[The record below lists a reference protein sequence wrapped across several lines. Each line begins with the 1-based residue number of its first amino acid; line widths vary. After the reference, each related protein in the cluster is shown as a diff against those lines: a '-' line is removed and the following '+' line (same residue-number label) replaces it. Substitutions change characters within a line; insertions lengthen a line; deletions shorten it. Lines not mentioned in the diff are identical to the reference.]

1 VAGVTAKTGDGT
13 EQGSRVERIL
23 GRAPVLDGCCAPGRV
38 PEGPALAEPQED
50 IVAVDP
56 AAYVTRNEDGA
67 ALLHLVVEN
76 LHCPSC
82 VHDIESALHARDGV
96 ISARVNLTTHR
107 VTVCWDADR
116 LDAAEIPRLLAD
128 RGYRVVPY
136 DPDQLAQLSDGE
148 DKVLLRALAVAGF
161 AAANVMLLSVS
172 VWSGLGSDM
181 GVATR
186 DFFHW
191 VSALIALPAIAYSG
205 RPFYRSA
212 LTALRNR
219 GLNMD
224 VPISLAV
231 LLAAGLS
238 LYRTAAGED
247 HVYFDASVMLL
258 FFLLVGR
265 FLDRRTRA
273 RARDAAQNL
282 LALRVAAATVVADDG
297 SRRSIPISAVRP
309 GMTVAVASGER
320 IPVDGTLIS
329 GVTEVD
335 SSLVTGE
342 SLPRTLRDGDR
353 VFAGTLNLGPAVEV
367 GVTASDDET
376 LLAEIVRL
384 MEAAEQGRARYIRLA
399 DRAARIYAPAVH
411 LLAAVTFLGWYLL
424 GPVGWE
430 MALMNAVA
438 VLIITCPCA
447 LGLAVP
453 AVQVVAVGRLLTK
466 GVLVKVADGL
476 ERLAEVDWV
485 VFDKTGTLTTG
496 ALALTNAG
504 DVSAEDLRL
513 AASLAQSSRHPL
525 SRALVYAC
533 DDVPG
538 LPDVREVPGQGLVAR
553 CEEGEVRLGNRVWC
567 GAEGIDSDPA
577 GPFDGGS
584 ELWLSRPGVAPVRF
598 CFTDSLRDDVR
609 EVISA
614 LKEKGLQLELLSGDR
629 QSAVESLA
637 GTVGIERW
645 KAECLPQDKIAR
657 LEELREQGHR
667 VLMVGDGL
675 NDAPALAAAH
685 ASLSPSTA
693 ADVSQTS
700 ADFIFQGRS
709 LGPVLEAFR
718 VSKIS
723 RRLVL
728 QNFGLALFYNVL
740 AVPLA
745 MAGLVTPLIA
755 AVAMSA
761 SSIVVT
767 VNALRLRWTGNET
780 AAARASQQARGENH
794 WTSSYT

>member
-1 VAGVTAKTGDGT
+1 MAGVTEKVCAKKDRR
-13 EQGSRVERIL
+13 SRVEQVL
-23 GRAPVLDGCCAPGRV
+23 ESAPVLDGCCGPGREAEEPM
-38 PEGPALAEPQED
+38 PEALDED

-56 AAYVTRNEDGA
+56 TAYVTQTEDGA

-107 VTVCWDADR
+107 VTVCWDPAR
-116 LDAAEIPRLLAD
+116 LGAKEITRLLAD

-136 DPDQLAQLSDGE
+136 DSEQLARLTDSE

-186 DFFHW
+186 EFFHW
-191 VSALIALPAIAYSG
+191 ISALIALPAIAYSG
-205 RPFYRSA
+205 RPFFRSA
-212 LTALRNR
+212 LAALRNR
-219 GLNMD
+219 GMNMD

-238 LYRTAAGED
+238 IYRTAVGEA

-258 FFLLVGR
+258 FFLLIGR

-297 SRRSIPISAVRP
+297 GRRSIPISAVKP
-309 GMTVAVASGER
+309 GMTVAIASGER
-320 IPVDGTLIS
+320 VPVDGMLMA

-342 SLPRTLRDGDR
+342 TLPRTLRGGDQ
-353 VFAGTLNLGPAVEV
+353 VFAGTLNLGPAVQV
-367 GVTASDDET
+367 KVTASDDET

-399 DRAARIYAPAVH
+399 DRAARVYAPVVH
-411 LLAAVTFLGWYLL
+411 VLAAATFLGWYLL
-424 GPVGWE
+424 GPAGWE
-430 MALMNAVA
+430 VALMNAVA

-453 AVQVVAVGRLLTK
+453 AVQVVAVGRLLSE

-476 ERLAEVDWV
+476 ERLAEVDRV

-496 ALALTNAG
+496 ALTLTNAG
-504 DVSAEDLRL
+504 EVAAEDLCL

-525 SRALVYAC
+525 SRALVRAS
-533 DDVPG
+533 DGVPG
-538 LPDVREVPGQGLVAR
+538 LPDVREVPGQGLVAQR
-553 CEEGEVRLGNRVWC
+553 KDGEVRLGNRVWC
-567 GAEGIDSDPA
+567 GVLEGAPDLSAASAA
-577 GPFDGGS
+577 GP

-598 CFTDSLRDDVR
+598 SFEDCLRDDAR
-609 EVISA
+609 EVIAA

-629 QSAVESLA
+629 RPAVESLA
-637 GTVGIERW
+637 RSVGIEAW
-645 KAECLPQDKIAR
+645 QAECLPQDKIAR
-657 LEELREQGHR
+657 LEELRAQGHR

-675 NDAPALAAAH
+675 NDAPALAAAY

-709 LGPVLEAFR
+709 LAPVLEAFH
-718 VSKIS
+718 VSKAS
-723 RRLVL
+723 RQLVVE
-728 QNFGLALFYNVL
+728 NFALAIIYNIL

-745 MAGLVTPLIA
+745 VAGMVTPLIA

-761 SSIVVT
+761 SSILVT
-767 VNALRLRWTGNET
+767 VNALRLRWTGT
-780 AAARASQQARGENH
+780 KSADRQHSRQAHGEKR